1 MNDVDEA
8 RARSRYFAIAFAR
21 LAGAA
26 LAVLGLVASAGRIDW
41 LPPIAGIVL
50 MITGLIELAIVPRL
64 LARAWRTPPAA

>member
-1 MNDVDEA
+1 MNEDDA
-8 RARSRYFAIAFAR
+8 RARNRYFVIAFAR

-26 LAVLGLVASAGRIDW
+26 LAVLGLVAVAGRIDW